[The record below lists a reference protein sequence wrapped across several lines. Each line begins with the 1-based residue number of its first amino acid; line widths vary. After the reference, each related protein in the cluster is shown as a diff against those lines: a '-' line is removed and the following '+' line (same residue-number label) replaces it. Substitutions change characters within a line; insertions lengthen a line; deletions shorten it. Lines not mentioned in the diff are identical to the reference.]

1 MPTRFLQLGVRKLGN
16 IITYYGVK
24 KRLYAAGGLQRES
37 ALRMQANR
45 RFAKRTLVL
54 RGNGLRMQAK
64 ARFAPCGSPFGGFM
78 LALGNRDQVLYRG
91 GARLGV
97 SENRPYVAKRRFACI
112 RRPFLRKTCAV
123 ARKRPCRCR
132 LQTAGT
138 KLDSAA
144 MQSGAVVP
152 KGKAPASGR
161 LHKPHPWSRMNPP
174 RKVGARSWL
183 PGFRINGYESP
194 FHPLS

>member
-64 ARFAPCGSPFGGFM
+64 ARFAPCGRPFGGFM

-97 SENRPYVAKRRFACI
+97 SENRRTSQSGGSPASEGCFCAKPAPSRGSGHVDVGFRRRGLNWTVGPCNLGQSSRKE
-112 RRPFLRKTCAV
+112 RRPQADAFISPT
-123 ARKRPCRCR
+123 
-132 LQTAGT
+132 
-138 KLDSAA
+138 
-144 MQSGAVVP
+144 
-152 KGKAPASGR
+152 
-161 LHKPHPWSRMNPP
+161 
-174 RKVGARSWL
+174 
-183 PGFRINGYESP
+183 PGLG
-194 FHPLS
+194 